1 MEGVKKYIGNW
12 FNTKETEVTDETV
25 EEAMEPEHCVAT
37 ESATEAEEDTKD
49 TQETS
54 EVCKFYLEKKCRFGD
69 ACKNRHKGVPV
80 EKVVKKDQS
89 KKKINENKNDKTKK
103 KPPMKTA
110 DDVIKRLQWDPM
122 LPKVNQ
128 QHMTNA

>member
-1 MEGVKKYIGNW
+1 MEAAKNSIGNW
-12 FNTKETEVTDETV
+12 FNTKGFEETEKPF
-25 EEAMEPEHCVAT
+25 EEVMEPEHCVAT

-69 ACKNRHKGVPV
+69 ECKNRHEGVPV
-80 EKVVKKDQS
+80 EKVVKKYQS

>member
-1 MEGVKKYIGNW
+1 MEGARSVIGHW
-12 FNTKETEVTDETV
+12 FNTKGTEETEETV
-25 EEAMEPEHCVAT
+25 EEAMEPEHFVAT
-37 ESATEAEEDTKD
+37 DSATEAEEDTLD
-49 TQETS
+49 TWETS
-54 EVCKFYLEKKCRFGD
+54 EVCQFYLENKCRFGD
-69 ACKNRHKGVPV
+69 ACKNRHEGLPI